1 MKRAQ
6 DLPTMSRFSKY
17 TLESSPTPTVNQSIS
32 FTKGTRTE
40 LWPGNANPGPGTYDL
55 VIRNS
60 LQLER
65 SPESNEQS
73 HIDKSDDKKHLINK
87 PKPILPGPGDYYV
100 ESAQTYRFSMGTKP
114 FNLIVKKDS
123 PSPGPGEYNAKYSQS
138 PRAYSITKS
147 PRFNESK
154 ELKPGP
160 GYYEPNLNKTISFAY
175 TNSPRFSDPKF
186 MAPGPGTYG
195 MPESDK
201 RIPYKF
207 RSCERIIKRSEDESP
222 GPGTYNY
229 KLTDSLPKYSIGRSQ
244 RDSGSKTLLP
254 GPGDYEAEAKKLQRG
269 ISFTHSKR
277 RSLSVESPNPGPAA
291 YNLGSFSDKYVKKV
305 NN

>member
-1 MKRAQ
+1 MKRDQ

-17 TLESSPTPTVNQSIS
+17 TLESSPTPTANQTIS
-32 FTKGTRTE
+32 FPKGTRTE
-40 LWPGNANPGPGTYDL
+40 LWPANSNPGPGTYDL

-60 LQLER
+60 LER
-65 SPESNEQS
+65 SPKSSEESPADHN
-73 HIDKSDDKKHLINK
+73 DDKKHLINK
-87 PKPILPGPGDYYV
+87 PKQILPGPGDYYI
-100 ESAQTYRFSMGTKP
+100 ETTQTYRFSMGTKP

-123 PSPGPGEYNAKYSQS
+123 PSPGPGEYNAKFSQS

-147 PRFNESK
+147 ARFNESK

-160 GYYEPNLNKTISFAY
+160 GYYEPNLNKTISFAH

-186 MAPGPGTYG
+186 VAPGPGSYG
-195 MPESDK
+195 VPEPDK
-201 RIPYKF
+201 RIRYKF

-229 KLTDSLPKYSIGRSQ
+229 KLTASLPKYSIGRSQ
-244 RDSGSKTLLP
+244 RDSGSKSPLP
-254 GPGDYEAEAKKLQRG
+254 GPGDYELEAKKLQRG

-277 RSLSVESPNPGPAA
+277 RSLSSEIHNPGPAA
-291 YNLGSFSDKYVKKV
+291 YNLGSFSDKYVKK
-305 NN
+305 